1 MALAPLQ
8 RAFKLSTAAVI
19 MTGTSEKSRVGAIG
33 IEQTSAM

>member
-8 RAFKLSTAAVI
+8 RAFKLSIAVVI
-19 MTGTSEKSRVGAIG
+19 MTGTNEKNRVRATG